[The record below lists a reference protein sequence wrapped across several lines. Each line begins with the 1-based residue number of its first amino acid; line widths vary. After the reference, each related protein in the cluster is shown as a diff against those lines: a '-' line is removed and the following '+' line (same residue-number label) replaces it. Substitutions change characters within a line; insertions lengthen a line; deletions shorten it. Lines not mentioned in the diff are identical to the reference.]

1 MDDVTNRIRGNVKTI
16 SKSLHCIVWILIYM
30 VPVILTVSIL
40 DIEGE
45 ALKDIMLGYTS
56 SYIIYLIAFYSNW
69 VTLFDK
75 FLVRKKIFAYILINL
90 VIAVVLATMKHYA
103 TVYLTIPGGS
113 DFDKFRN
120 ILMAA
125 PIRLGIILG
134 NITSIV
140 FVDLICIAI
149 KSLIKMYSDDKQRQ
163 QLELQRER
171 EKTEAELSNLKDKLN
186 PHFLFNALNNIYA
199 LAAIDSDKT
208 QGAIDSLS
216 KLLRY
221 VLYQNDDLVPVSGE
235 ISFTKSYID
244 LMALRLDPSRTT
256 LTVNVEN
263 VEDDTLKVAPLML
276 MTLIENAFK
285 HGVSVHSKSFIDID
299 IRTVDSG
306 NGKTM
311 RCKVANSLFPKD
323 STDKSG
329 SGIGTVNLQKR
340 LDIIYPGK
348 YTYDVTIEDG
358 RYSVVLEIP
367 LQTL

>member
-1 MDDVTNRIRGNVKTI
+1 
-16 SKSLHCIVWILIYM
+16 
-30 VPVILTVSIL
+30 
-40 DIEGE
+40 
-45 ALKDIMLGYTS
+45 
-56 SYIIYLIAFYSNW
+56 
-69 VTLFDK
+69 
-75 FLVRKKIFAYILINL
+75 
-90 VIAVVLATMKHYA
+90 
-103 TVYLTIPGGS
+103 
-113 DFDKFRN
+113 
-120 ILMAA
+120 
-125 PIRLGIILG
+125 
-134 NITSIV
+134 
-140 FVDLICIAI
+140 
-149 KSLIKMYSDDKQRQ
+149 
-163 QLELQRER
+163 
-171 EKTEAELSNLKDKLN
+171 
-186 PHFLFNALNNIYA
+186 NALNNIYA